1 MSIFGI
7 ALDRLGQVYPKR
19 PIIPPMNMIR
29 RRKGRIGE
37 CAARDDDSAGEVY
50 SGFRKSAPLQ
60 IR

>member
-1 MSIFGI
+1 MEPISSARPANGI
-7 ALDRLGQVYPKR
+7 LELVSPSA
-19 PIIPPMNMIR
+19 
-29 RRKGRIGE
+29 GRIGE